1 MTSTTKPEPSW
12 RDVKAE
18 LEGFDRAGLL
28 RLLKISTRS
37 AGTTKHFSTLALAS
51 ARLHWSPTKG

>member
-1 MTSTTKPEPSW
+1 MTSTTKPGPSW

-28 RLLKISTRS
+28 RLIKILYEVSRDNQ
-37 AGTTKHFSTLALAS
+37 AF
-51 ARLHWSPTKG
+51 